1 MDISFFIASRLRF
14 RGRTASI
21 CIAVSFTVMIIAVAV
36 SSGFRLEIRKGLSDV
51 TGDVQLVSSESDI
64 MDSTHPISSE
74 PSYLSRLLSI
84 EQVDT
89 VLPAIYRAG
98 IIKHGENI
106 HGVLFKGEETADS
119 TGLGV
124 SIPSTLSDMLGL
136 HAGDSFTAYFISDK
150 VKVRKFRI
158 DTVYE
163 SVFSG
168 KDNIIVHAGIEDL
181 RRINGWESA
190 QVSALEIML
199 KDRFKDE
206 KHIREVEQEA
216 GFIAGT
222 YSSDDEPSVIASSSV
237 SRYPQ
242 MFDWLNLIDFNVLF
256 ILILMTVVAGFNM
269 ISGLLILMFE
279 NISTIGLL
287 KSLGMSNGRVARIF
301 IAASSSLLL
310 KGMLAGN
317 LVAFAFCLIQSE
329 TRLLKL
335 DPANYFLSHV
345 PVNISYAQVLLADF
359 AAYAVIMLLL
369 IIPCRF
375 ISKVDPADTVRVR

>member
-181 RRINGWESA
+181 RRINGWESG